1 MSGLGIGE
9 ILAVTSLV
17 MQVVASADKVIKIW
31 EKAQNAPSELGQ
43 LRISLLRMRRHFDM
57 IREELKSS
65 GISMIHKDDTDQI
78 EDTLRCCK
86 ALLDDYD
93 HARSRGAVLQ
103 AVWGIQHSEKLA
115 RYQAQINNHFVQI
128 LLPLWVATGTLVN
141 SRARGPP
148 VALSAQS
155 ATPSSY
161 YNAQASLSAQPLSPT
176 TKRASIFPSNHI
188 SDLTQGIKLLIEADN
203 REESE
208 KTLQK
213 LDESLRKCW
222 AELGLPVEGMF
233 EITSSQCA
241 CSLPRSPH

>member
-17 MQVVASADKVIKIW
+17 MQVVDSTDKVIKIW
-31 EKAQNAPSELGQ
+31 QKAQNAPSELGQ

-57 IREELKSS
+57 IREELRSS
-65 GISMIHKDDTDQI
+65 GISLIHKDDTDQI

-115 RYQAQINNHFVQI
+115 RYQDQINNHFMQI

-141 SRARGPP
+141 SKARGPL
-148 VALSAQS
+148 VAPGAQS
-155 ATPSSY
+155 TAPSTY
-161 YNAQASLSAQPLSPT
+161 YNAQASSSAQPSSPT
-176 TKRASIFPSNHI
+176 TKKVSVFPPNHI
-188 SDLTQGIKLLIEADN
+188 SDLTQGIQMLIDAEH
-203 REESE
+203 REDIE

-213 LDESLRKCW
+213 LDGSLRKCW
-222 AELGLPVEGMF
+222 TELGLPVEGMF
-233 EITSSQCA
+233 EITSPQCA
-241 CSLPRSPH
+241 CSLPRSPY